1 MISRLLLNERFILLV
16 IFLNSLVIF
25 LEGFSP
31 SAPISIYLDV
41 LDNIFTVVFIAEMIV
56 KLRSWGRVT
65 YFASAW
71 NTFDFILVLIAL
83 PALISSFLPGNFID
97 LGFLLAFRTLR
108 VFKFFRFI
116 RFVPHIDKIIRGS
129 IRAAKASIVILFSF
143 FIFNFTMSLLTCFI
157 FRSISPEHFENPLI
171 SLYSIFKVFTV
182 EGWYEIPDLIAE
194 NSDSPL
200 LGLLTR
206 IYFVVILF
214 VGGIFGLSLVN
225 SIFVD
230 ALISETNDEIEDKLT
245 VLERKIDALISASEK
260 K

>member
-1 MISRLLLNERFILLV
+1 MISRLLLDERFILLI

-31 SAPISIYLDV
+31 SAPLSIYLDV
-41 LDNIFTVVFIAEMIV
+41 IDNIFTGVFLAELII
-56 KLRSWGRVT
+56 KLRHWGRVK
-65 YFASAW
+65 YFESNW
-71 NTFDFILVLIAL
+71 NIFDFTLVLIAL
-83 PALISSFLPGNFID
+83 PALISSVVPGNFID

-143 FIFNFTMSLLTCFI
+143 FIFNFTVSLLTCFI
-157 FRSISPEHFENPLI
+157 FRSISPEHFANPLI
-171 SLYSIFKVFTV
+171 SFYSIFKIFTV

-194 NSDSPL
+194 NSHSPL
-200 LGLLTR
+200 LGVVTR
-206 IYFVVILF
+206 LYFIVILF

-230 ALISETNDEIEDKLT
+230 AMISETNDEIEDKPRL
-245 VLERKIDALISASEK
+245 VNSLEFSNGGH
-260 K
+260 